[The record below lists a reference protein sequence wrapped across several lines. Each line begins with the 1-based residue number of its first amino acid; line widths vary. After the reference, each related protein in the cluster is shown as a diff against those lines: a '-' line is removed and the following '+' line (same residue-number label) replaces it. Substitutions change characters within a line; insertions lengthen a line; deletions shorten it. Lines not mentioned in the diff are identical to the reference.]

1 MTHGSLPNSEDD
13 GLARVMPSGLALVI
27 EPPLTIEVEDAA
39 LRHDRLATLVA
50 EKVVPRLVALHAP
63 AQDALR
69 AETFHAGTIEIIEL
83 SRLVLGAENAD
94 AFDYITRLREA
105 GLSLDNL
112 YLELL
117 EPTARHL
124 GELWDEDKVD
134 FLDVSVG
141 LIRLQRLVRVF
152 AGLDDTAP
160 YDEKCRA
167 LIIATPDEQ
176 HLFGNAIVQRF
187 FRAAGWH
194 VGCGPVTGTAD
205 LEAIVSQE
213 WFGVVGLSIAA
224 DRHLESL
231 RNAIATVR
239 AKSVNRHV
247 GIIVGGPAFFER
259 PELAL
264 EVGADGTA
272 INAPAAV
279 VLAKK
284 LLVPSLMARDATG
297 R

>member
-1 MTHGSLPNSEDD
+1 MVNIGVVGATGQV
-13 GLARVMPSGLALVI
+13 GQVMRKLLEERDFPATSVRFFASSRSQGRKL
-27 EPPLTIEVEDAA
+27 EFRGQEIEVEDAA

-50 EKVVPRLVALHAP
+50 EKVVPRLLALHAP
-63 AQDALR
+63 AKDALR
-69 AETFHAGTIEIIEL
+69 AETFHAGTIEINEL

-187 FRAAGWH
+187 FRAAAAQI
-194 VGCGPVTGTAD
+194 GPVWAANATQDRPTADDRPHPIRRRLGGWFTEAVGTAVTRD
-205 LEAIVSQE
+205 IAVTERVLRVRNLVDSPSRLRDPVLLARILLANLR
-213 WFGVVGLSIAA
+213 GPGLAS
-224 DRHLESL
+224 
-231 RNAIATVR
+231 
-239 AKSVNRHV
+239 
-247 GIIVGGPAFFER
+247 
-259 PELAL
+259 
-264 EVGADGTA
+264 
-272 INAPAAV
+272 
-279 VLAKK
+279 
-284 LLVPSLMARDATG
+284 
-297 R
+297 